1 MQTVNQIIQDA
12 LDGGADRAVPIAP
25 SQVVVDERV
34 RLKCRVPICD
44 AYNQSLMCPP
54 NTLTVD
60 EFKKLLSMYSEA
72 ILIQVR
78 AKGSS
83 EEEIIAAEVH
93 VQNLISDLETKA
105 LMAGNY
111 FVAGF
116 GAAQCRLCPVC
127 VGVKSGERCRH
138 PFRARPSMEAVGINI
153 YKTCE
158 NAGVPIRPLDRE
170 NLYFAGLLLLN

>member
-1 MQTVNQIIQDA
+1 MKSVELAIQEA
-12 LDGGADRAVPIAP
+12 LTGGADHAVPIDP
-25 SQVVVDERV
+25 DQVIVDERV

-54 NTLTVD
+54 NVLTVD
-60 EFKKLLSMYSEA
+60 EFKNLLSMYSEA

-78 AKGSS
+78 ASGNS
-83 EEEIIAAEVH
+83 EEEIIAAELH
-93 VQNLISDLETKA
+93 VQNLISELETKA
-105 LMAGNY
+105 LMRGNY

-116 GAAQCRLCPVC
+116 GAAQCRLCPTC
-127 VGVKSGERCRH
+127 VGVKSTEKCRH

-158 NAGVPIRPLDRE
+158 NAGVPIKPLDKE
-170 NLYFAGLLLLN
+170 DLYFVGLLLLN